1 MKTKDQYTP
10 ETKLEIFG
18 SLSEFFTVRE
28 ILEQFPKIQLSE
40 SSGYSFLN
48 RNHLPTVKRS
58 YIDRRK
64 LNEIQFKTREEE
76 LKLNALADLQ
86 ESLTRQGIDY

>member
-1 MKTKDQYTP
+1 MKNKDQYTP

-18 SLSEFFTVRE
+18 SLSEFFTIKE
-28 ILEQFPKIQLSE
+28 ILLQFPKIKLSE

-48 RNHLPTVKRS
+48 RNHLPTVKRA

-64 LNEIQFKTREEE
+64 LNEIEFKAREEE

-86 ESLTRQGIDY
+86 ESLAGQGIDY